1 MTSVHRGGLDPLATA
16 VGAVVEGITF
26 YDLANLAV
34 ADVRVKVTFEDLG
47 RRKRAELARLE
58 ALTGSEA
65 KQAAPR
71 PGIYPIDVVSKLE
84 CYVCGHTIETA
95 AMPNQ
100 CPKCGAA
107 RYSFEKEI
115 ALSKAWE
122 IAAASSRKAATLF
135 RDLAGKVQGDAKEA
149 LDDLARE
156 EESLANEAD
165 KEVAELRA

>member
-1 MTSVHRGGLDPLATA
+1 MDPLAAA

-34 ADVRVKVTFEDLG
+34 ADMRVKVAFEELG
-47 RRKRAELARLE
+47 RRKRAELPRLE
-58 ALTGSEA
+58 ALIGPEA

-84 CYVCGHTIETA
+84 CYVCGHVIETS

-122 IAAASSRKAATLF
+122 IASTASRKTATLF
-135 RDLAGKVQGDAKEA
+135 RDLATKVQGDPKRVLE
-149 LDDLARE
+149 DLARE
-156 EESLANEAD
+156 EDGLANEAD
-165 KEVAELRA
+165 KELAELRT